1 MTVGLGKED
10 TDRGQDGLGS
20 HQQDQH
26 RPAYETGI
34 KMMEL
39 SWVKKPTLHCNQCI
53 HRFVT
58 VEVLFDIFWSKVC
71 HAFFRCQSKKA
82 VKLQKKNSSTY
93 TSMAK
98 KMTNPSSNW
107 TGTGFLTTALF
118 QQSEI
123 IHKRIKTRSRRHIGA
138 TTHGVFPQYLV
149 SLIGLQ
155 QVSVVTNK
163 YFLNIDGAKQ

>member
-58 VEVLFDIFWSKVC
+58 VEVLFDIFLSKVR
-71 HAFFRCQSKKA
+71 HAFLVANQKRQWNY
-82 VKLQKKNSSTY
+82 KKNSSTY
-93 TSMAK
+93 TSKAK

-107 TGTGFLTTALF
+107 TGTGSLITALF

-138 TTHGVFPQYLV
+138 TTHGVFPQYQV